1 MRKFLLLT
9 MLSVLVLPAC
19 NKADAASL
27 CEALASDKTYQ
38 KDGSYKKLIEGKD
51 GWIFRTKTD
60 FDGNFKVNSA
70 LRDRFTR
77 MKQAFKAKDMDL
89 VVALIPTRGMMH
101 HTQVDYTQ
109 FKADATIAS
118 YNKLV
123 AELKDIGIGVGAVD
137 NFKAG
142 QDFFYKRDHHWQAAG
157 AKILAQKVA
166 ESVKQLESYKSIE
179 KKKFIT
185 EQEGTVTQKGTF
197 TEFANKVCGSDI
209 QHETVPSYKTFAE
222 DAGGEGDLFGDQKSA
237 DIVLIGTSNSSQVA
251 SKANF
256 DGFLKEYIGADVKNL
271 AVSGGGV
278 DTAMLDWLSSADYK
292 AHKPKIVIW
301 EIPVYQNFKGG
312 PFYRQAIPAT
322 YGDCGSDALSTAE
335 ADVANNRF
343 EFPSLFEGKNIAAKN
358 HYLYLKFDDFKGRKF
373 RLTTHYTDGSRSPF
387 DFRRSKFFSPD
398 GIFFVEFEQNNDKI
412 LKSLE
417 GLMPKDSKGKVTA
430 RICAYPQN

>member
-1 MRKFLLLT
+1 MRKFLLLS

-19 NKADAASL
+19 KADAAPL
-27 CEALASDKTYQ
+27 CDALAADKTYQ
-38 KDGSYKKLIEGKD
+38 KNGSYKKLIEGND

-77 MKQAFKAKDMDL
+77 LKQAFKSKDMDL

-101 HTQVDYTQ
+101 HNEVEYTQ
-109 FKADATIAS
+109 FDADKTIAL

-123 AELKDIGIGVGAVD
+123 KELKNIGIGVGAVD
-137 NFKAG
+137 DFTAG

-157 AKILAQKVA
+157 AKLMAQKIAA
-166 ESVKQLESYKSIE
+166 EVKQLESYKEIE
-179 KKKFIT
+179 KQKFKT
-185 EQEGTVTQKGTF
+185 EQEGTVIQKGTF
-197 TEFANKVCGSDI
+197 VEFANKVCGSDI
-209 QHETVPSYKTFAE
+209 QHETVPAYKTFA
-222 DAGGEGDLFGDQKSA
+222 DGGDKEGDLFGDQKEA

-278 DTAMLDWLSSADYK
+278 DTAMLDWLSSKEYK
-292 AHKPKIVIW
+292 ARKPKIVIW

-322 YGDCGSDALSTAE
+322 YGDCGSDALATAE
-335 ADVANNRF
+335 EEITNNRF
-343 EFPSLFEGKNIAAKN
+343 EFASLLEGKNIAAKN

-373 RLTTHYTDGSRSPF
+373 RLTTHYQDEGRSPF

-398 GIFFVEFEQNNDKI
+398 GIFFAEFEQDNDKI

-417 GLMPKDSKGKVTA
+417 GLMPKDAKGKVIA